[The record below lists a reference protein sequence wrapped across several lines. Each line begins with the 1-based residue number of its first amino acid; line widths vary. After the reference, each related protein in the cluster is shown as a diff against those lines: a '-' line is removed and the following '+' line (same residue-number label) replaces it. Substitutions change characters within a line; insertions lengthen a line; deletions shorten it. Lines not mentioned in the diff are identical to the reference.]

1 MVPALDSRVH
11 GWTEEAVD
19 GWLEE
24 VIKDMLDTGK
34 TYLDANGSTSRTTN
48 CD

>member
-1 MVPALDSRVH
+1 VVPALDLRVH

-24 VIKDMLDTGK
+24 VIKDMLDTSK
-34 TYLDANGSTSRTTN
+34 TYLHANGSTSRTTGR
-48 CD
+48 D